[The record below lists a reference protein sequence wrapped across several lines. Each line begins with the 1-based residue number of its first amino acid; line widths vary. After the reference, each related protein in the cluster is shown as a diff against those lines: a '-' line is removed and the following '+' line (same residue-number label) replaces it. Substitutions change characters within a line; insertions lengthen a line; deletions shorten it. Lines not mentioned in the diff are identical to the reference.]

1 MVLVQAN
8 EILRS
13 DINDYPAINVLKSIS
28 RLMPMCHTADE
39 NALIKRARASLSL
52 YGEMEE
58 LIRIGAY
65 KPGADA
71 EVDEA
76 VRVRPALEAL
86 LAQER
91 DERTS
96 IKDSFA
102 MLAEA
107 LQ

>member
-1 MVLVQAN
+1 
-8 EILRS
+8 
-13 DINDYPAINVLKSIS
+13 
-28 RLMPMCHTADE
+28 MPMCHSADE
-39 NALIKRARASLSL
+39 NALIKQARASLSL

-65 KPGADA
+65 KAGADP

-76 VRVRPALEAL
+76 VRVRPALEAV

-96 IKDSFA
+96 IHESFT

-107 LQ
+107 LR